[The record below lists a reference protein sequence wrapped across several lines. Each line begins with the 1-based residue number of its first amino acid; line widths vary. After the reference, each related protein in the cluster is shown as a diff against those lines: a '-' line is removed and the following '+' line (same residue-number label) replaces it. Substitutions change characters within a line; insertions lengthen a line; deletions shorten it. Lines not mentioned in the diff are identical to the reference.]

1 MGLTRETAALA
12 ANMPIRRVGG
22 WVVALAGNPNVGKST
37 VFNALTGMH
46 QHTGNWSGKTVGCA
60 AGQCDIGNTSFTL
73 VDLPGCYSLLSHSAE
88 EEAARDMLCRGEVD
102 LTVVVCDATCVER
115 NLNLALQIREIVPRT
130 MLCIN
135 LMDEAK
141 KRQISIDTD
150 ALSSRLGMPVIGI
163 CARKKKD
170 VCALCALM
178 ASTCKSPPPSPA
190 ESVYPAHIAGAQEQL
205 RACLSPHLGETSAA
219 FTALRLLDGTCR
231 DCPAGVDEDTRAGVQ
246 AILASFREAG
256 HSAEDTADAMA
267 TALVTAAEEI
277 CRGAIVSGSSRKE
290 AKIDRILTG
299 RWTAFP
305 VMLVFLMVLFWIT
318 IEGANYPS
326 SLLSDLFT
334 SLEAPL
340 YGLLTRI
347 GLPVFFCEMLVYGMY
362 RVLAWVCAVMLPPM
376 AIFFPLFTLLE
387 DVGYLPRIA
396 YNLDR
401 CFQRCRSC
409 GKQALTMCMGFGC
422 NAAGVVGC
430 RIIDSE
436 RERKIAILTNNFVPC
451 NGRFPLLIAMS
462 TLFFT
467 GSAGIGSSLG
477 GALFLAASV
486 VFSVAVTL
494 GASYLLSRTVLRGS
508 PSSFTLELPPYRR
521 PAIGSVIV
529 RSVLDRTIFVLG
541 RAVAVA
547 APAGIVIW
555 LLSNIHLGD
564 ASVFARLTGI
574 LDPVGRIF
582 GMDGVILLAF
592 ILGFP
597 ANETV
602 IPIMMMGYMGTATLT
617 EYESLHSLGE
627 LLTANGWT
635 PLTALCVILFSLMH
649 WPCSTTLLTIR
660 RETGSTSL
668 TALAFLLPTVCG
680 LIACALVS
688 AVGGWIA

>member
-12 ANMPIRRVGG
+12 TDAPLHSDGG
-22 WVVALAGNPNVGKST
+22 RVVALAGNPNVGKST

-60 AGQCDIGNTSFTL
+60 AGKCDIDGTCFTL

-88 EEAARDMLCRGEVD
+88 EEAARDMLCRGEAD
-102 LTVVVCDATCVER
+102 LAVVVCDATCVER

-130 MLCIN
+130 ILCIN

-141 KRQISIDTD
+141 KRRITVDTD
-150 ALSSRLGMPVIGI
+150 TLSRRLGMPVIGI

-170 VCALCALM
+170 IRALCSLM
-178 ASTCKSPPPSPA
+178 ASACDSPPSPA
-190 ESVYPAHIAGAQEQL
+190 KSVYPEHITRAQEML
-205 RACLSPHLGETSAA
+205 CANLSPCLGKTAA
-219 FTALRLLDGTCR
+219 SFTALRLLDGTCR
-231 DCPAGVDEDTRAGVQ
+231 DCPAKVDEDTWAGAQ
-246 AILASFREAG
+246 AILTEFREAG
-256 HSAEDTADAMA
+256 HSAEETADVMA

-277 CRGAIVSGSSRKE
+277 CRGAIVQDKSQKE
-290 AKIDRILTG
+290 ARADRILTG

-305 VMLVFLMVLFWIT
+305 VMLAFLMVLFWIT

-326 SLLSDLFT
+326 ALLSSLFT

-340 YGLLTRI
+340 YGLLARI
-347 GLPVFFCEMLVYGMY
+347 GLPVFLCEMLVYGMY

-477 GALFLAASV
+477 GALFLAAAV

-494 GASYLLSRTVLRGS
+494 GASYLLSRTVLRGA

-564 ASVFARLTGI
+564 ASVFSRLTGI
-574 LDPVGRIF
+574 LDPAGRVF

-660 RETGSTSL
+660 RETGSASL

-680 LIACALVS
+680 LIACALVNT
-688 AVGGWIA
+688 VGGWIA